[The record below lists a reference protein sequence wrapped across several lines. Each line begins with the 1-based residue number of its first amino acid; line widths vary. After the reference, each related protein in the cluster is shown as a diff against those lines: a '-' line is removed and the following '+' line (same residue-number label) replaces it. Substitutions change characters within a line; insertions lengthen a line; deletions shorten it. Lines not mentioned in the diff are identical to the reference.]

1 MEESV
6 LDETNLPDGLQEE
19 VKLKSVYMIVEKT
32 TNTVTGLTWE
42 SNENTVFYSDV
53 PESSTLEE
61 LEEFLNLKSGR
72 IKWNGVTLVEIQD
85 NSNANES
92 RELKGD
98 IESLKKRLNQEVENI
113 MVMITDILIS
123 SN

>member
-6 LDETNLPDGLQEE
+6 LDKANLPDELQEE
-19 VKLKSVYMIVEKT
+19 VKLKSAYMVVDKIT
-32 TNTVTGLTWE
+32 STVTGLTWE
-42 SNENTVFYSDV
+42 SNENTVFYSDI
-53 PESSTLEE
+53 PESSTLTE

-72 IKWNGVTLVEIQD
+72 IKWNGVTLVEVQD
-85 NSNANES
+85 NSIANEN

-98 IESLKKRLNQEVENI
+98 IEALKKRINQEVDNI
-113 MVMITDILIS
+113 MAMITDILIS

>member
-6 LDETNLPDGLQEE
+6 LDKANLPDELQEE
-19 VKLKSVYMIVEKT
+19 VKLKSVYMVVDKI
-32 TNTVTGLTWE
+32 TNIVTGLTWE
-42 SNENTVFYSDV
+42 SNENTVFYSDI
-53 PESSTLEE
+53 PESSTLTE

-85 NSNANES
+85 NSIANEN

-98 IESLKKRLNQEVENI
+98 IEALKKRINQEVDNI
-113 MVMITDILIS
+113 MAMITDILIS

>member
-6 LDETNLPDGLQEE
+6 LDKANLPDELQEE
-19 VKLKSVYMIVEKT
+19 VKLKSAYMVVDKIT
-32 TNTVTGLTWE
+32 STVTGLTWE
-42 SNENTVFYSDV
+42 SNENTVFYSDI
-53 PESSTLEE
+53 PESSILTE

-72 IKWNGVTLVEIQD
+72 IKWNGVTLVEVQD
-85 NSNANES
+85 NSIANEN

-98 IESLKKRLNQEVENI
+98 IEALKKRINQEVDNI
-113 MVMITDILIS
+113 MAMITDILIS

>member
-6 LDETNLPDGLQEE
+6 LDKANLPDELHEE
-19 VKLKSVYMIVEKT
+19 VKLKSAYMVVDKI

-42 SNENTVFYSDV
+42 SSENTVFYSDI
-53 PESSTLEE
+53 PESSILTE

-72 IKWNGVTLVEIQD
+72 IKWNGVTLVETQD
-85 NSNANES
+85 NSIANENN
-92 RELKGD
+92 ELKRD
-98 IESLKKRLNQEVENI
+98 IESLKKRINQEVDNI
-113 MVMITDILIS
+113 MAMITDILVN

>member
-6 LDETNLPDGLQEE
+6 LDKANLPDELQEE
-19 VKLKSVYMIVEKT
+19 VKLKSAYMVVDKT

-42 SNENTVFYSDV
+42 SSENTVFYSDI
-53 PESSTLEE
+53 PESSILSE

-72 IKWNGVTLVEIQD
+72 IKWNGVTLVEVQD
-85 NSNANES
+85 NSIANDN
-92 RELKGD
+92 RELKKEM
-98 IESLKKRLNQEVENI
+98 ESLKKRINKEVDNI
-113 MVMITDILIS
+113 MAMITDILIS

>member
-6 LDETNLPDGLQEE
+6 LDKANLPDELQEE
-19 VKLKSVYMIVEKT
+19 VKLKSAYMVVDKV

-42 SNENTVFYSDV
+42 SNENTVFYSDI
-53 PESSTLEE
+53 PESSILTE

-72 IKWNGVTLVEIQD
+72 IKWNGVTLVEVQD
-85 NSNANES
+85 NSIANEN

-98 IESLKKRLNQEVENI
+98 IEALKKRINQEVDNI
-113 MVMITDILIS
+113 MAMITDILIS

>member
-1 MEESV
+1 MEEEK
-6 LDETNLPDGLQEE
+6 LNEYRDPDELQEE
-19 VKLKSVYMIVEKT
+19 VKLKSAYMVVDKIT
-32 TNTVTGLTWE
+32 STVTGLTWE
-42 SNENTVFYSDV
+42 SNENTVFYSDI
-53 PESSTLEE
+53 PESSTLTE

-85 NSNANES
+85 NSIANEN

-98 IESLKKRLNQEVENI
+98 IEALKKRINQEVDNI
-113 MVMITDILIS
+113 MAMITDILIS

>member
-6 LDETNLPDGLQEE
+6 LDKASLPDELHEE
-19 VKLKSVYMIVEKT
+19 VKLKSAYMVVDKI

-42 SNENTVFYSDV
+42 SSENTVFYSDI
-53 PESSTLEE
+53 PESSILTE

-72 IKWNGVTLVEIQD
+72 IKWNGVTLVEVQD
-85 NSNANES
+85 NSIANEN
-92 RELKGD
+92 RELKKD
-98 IESLKKRLNQEVENI
+98 IESLKRRINQEVDNI
-113 MVMITDILIS
+113 MAMITDILIS